1 MSGVPSAHRCSL
13 VNKPADLDDA
23 ATMANGTHM
32 PWRWVWLIVAIPLGW
47 GLYQSLMKSK
57 PLFAAPVAQNAPAK
71 AANK

>member
-1 MSGVPSAHRCSL
+1 MTQTSQKSPPWL
-13 VNKPADLDDA
+13 VALA
-23 ATMANGTHM
+23 
-32 PWRWVWLIVAIPLGW
+32 WLIVAIPLGW